1 MKRAAV
7 LLVVLAGCPD
17 PVERVDRIEL
27 VGITHPPPAS
37 TGVIRTRDSQGEDI
51 YRIELSVGVA
61 LAARCWDTCDADA
74 LCVLPAISAAD
85 PALLDIL
92 PVYRQGLHG
101 EYALVA
107 KQPGTTT
114 LHLATACVSADY
126 QVTILPRTP

>member
-1 MKRAAV
+1 MKRATGV

-85 PALLDIL
+85 PTLLDIL

-107 KQPGTTT
+107 RMPEDPS
-114 LHLATACVSADY
+114 LN
-126 QVTILPRTP
+126 